1 MFDVFKV
8 KPTSK
13 TVADIM
19 STFTSTIEALRNR
32 ETELGDEI
40 ESNEIR
46 INQLKLQNNQ
56 NKSEQNQATSII
68 KKLEDLLK

>member
-32 ETELGDEI
+32 EIELGDEI

-56 NKSEQNQATSII
+56 NKAEQNQATSII

>member
-1 MFDVFKV
+1 MFDIFKV

-19 STFTSTIEALRNR
+19 STFTTTIEELRNR

-40 ESNEIR
+40 ESNNIK
-46 INQLKLQNNQ
+46 INQLKLQNGQ
-56 NKSEQNQATSII
+56 NKSEQIQATSII
-68 KKLEDLLK
+68 KKLEDLVS

>member
-32 ETELGDEI
+32 EIELGDEI